1 MTVTQ
6 YLPDSGNLILF
17 WIVTSLGTVSLLIEV
32 SARLLRVSLSAS
44 VKCLSNETA
53 CVLCLCVVH
62 SGLWFC
68 PVPGR
73 WSYGGHIV
81 WITHVHGKLIAQ
93 PFTYIHSDIVDYIW
107 ISGAPKDGLSLI
119 AININT

>member
-17 WIVTSLGTVSLLIEV
+17 WTVTSLGTVSLHIEV

-53 CVLCLCVVH
+53 
-62 SGLWFC
+62 
-68 PVPGR
+68 
-73 WSYGGHIV
+73 
-81 WITHVHGKLIAQ
+81 
-93 PFTYIHSDIVDYIW
+93 
-107 ISGAPKDGLSLI
+107 
-119 AININT
+119 